1 MALSLAK
8 NESLSLIK
16 SDSTPLTKVILGLGW
31 DAAAKKG
38 LFAAL
43 TGGGGDID
51 LDASAILLDSD
62 KKVVDTVWF
71 QQLQSK
77 DGSVRHSGDNLTGD
91 GDGDDERISIDLAG
105 VSPSVTSIVLVVTSF
120 QGQTFDKV
128 RNVFARV
135 IDTSTGRETEVVKYN
150 LADAGNKTASVIA
163 KLTRSGAGWTFTAL
177 GNPANGRKAPDL
189 VREAQAVA

>member
-1 MALSLAK
+1 
-8 NESLSLIK
+8 
-16 SDSTPLTKVILGLGW
+16 
-31 DAAAKKG
+31 
-38 LFAAL
+38 
-43 TGGGGDID
+43 